1 MGLFACLR
9 VHAQN
14 SAFNVGNA
22 LATLANGVSLSSLAK
37 SGKLELHYSE
47 FGVGGG
53 VNGLAEI
60 AASADACAKQPWAGI
75 IGSYSSSMDPWKR
88 SDLSAFRDGFYDR
101 AIGWLSSPGSATYDI
116 KEVFVWCM
124 ASWDVFGIYPDSS
137 SPSGSYKDMS
147 VLKSI
152 AAHDTAVIAAQVCKY
167 EGATA
172 CSVFYND
179 NKACLLDTTGTAC
192 LDRSSSSKPPSVV
205 TEAGP
210 AQPPS
215 SPAPGIENPAP
226 TTGSAG
232 GSGTTDTPA
241 TDDDELAPM
250 NGSYVDMAPDAT
262 AAAPAPAAS
271 VASPS
276 PVTTTKNSASQRQLA
291 WSLLLSA
298 PAVCLILLFGL

>member
-1 MGLFACLR
+1 MVLFACLR

-53 VNGLAEI
+53 VNGLAQI

-75 IGSYSSSMDPWKR
+75 LGSYSSSMDPWQR
-88 SDLSAFRDGFYDR
+88 SDLSAFRDSFYDR
-101 AIGWLSSPGSATYDI
+101 TIGWLSSPGSGTFVI
-116 KEVFVWCM
+116 QEVFVWGM

-147 VLKSI
+147 VVKSI

-210 AQPPS
+210 AQTPS
-215 SPAPGIENPAP
+215 SPAPGTENPAP

-232 GSGTTDTPA
+232 GSSTTDIPA
-241 TDDDELAPM
+241 PDDDGPAPL

-262 AAAPAPAAS
+262 AAVPAPAAS
-271 VASPS
+271 VAS

-291 WSLLLSA
+291 WSLLLLA
-298 PAVCLILLFGL
+298 PAVCFIVLFGL